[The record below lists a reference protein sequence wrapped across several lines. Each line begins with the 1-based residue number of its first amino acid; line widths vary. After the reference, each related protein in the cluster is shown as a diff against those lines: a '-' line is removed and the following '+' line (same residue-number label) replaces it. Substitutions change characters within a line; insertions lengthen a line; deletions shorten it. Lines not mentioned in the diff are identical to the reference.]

1 MIGEP
6 EETYT
11 SSSIWNLLRIGWFC
25 YTWPEVSCKL
35 EAPGGLTERWWREVH
50 AALERMVLLCRWNA
64 ALLLASGLCCGRPM
78 CVCVER
84 RKRWPLSVRF
94 CRTAQ
99 RPRFFETLAGNPK
112 GRDKK
117 GLTWGLVEL
126 HLSQYG
132 DRSPT
137 KPRPPSPE
145 PEPKPKKPSM
155 FFVVVGLDFGGW
167 TWHLIW
173 HRDRERDA

>member
-1 MIGEP
+1 MTRGSRRTGAYGTAMPVECGASVGLWP
-6 EETYT
+6 
-11 SSSIWNLLRIGWFC
+11 LL
-25 YTWPEVSCKL
+25 WPADV
-35 EAPGGLTERWWREVH
+35 
-50 AALERMVLLCRWNA
+50 
-64 ALLLASGLCCGRPM
+64 